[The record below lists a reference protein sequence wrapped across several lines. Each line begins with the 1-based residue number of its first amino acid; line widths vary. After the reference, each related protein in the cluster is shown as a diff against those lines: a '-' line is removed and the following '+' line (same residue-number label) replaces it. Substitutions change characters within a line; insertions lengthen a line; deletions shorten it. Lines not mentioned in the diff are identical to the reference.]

1 MRGKD
6 LGSGGTPA
14 FIFENL
20 MHAPQPPSSRNHIFW
35 WLLAGLAII
44 VLGIYLVVQFWKP
57 VWDWLT
63 PYYALA
69 TNKERVKAVIEAAG
83 PLGPLMFIALQATQ
97 VIFAPI
103 PGEATGFLG
112 GYLFGVPLGLTY
124 SILGLTLGSLGAFL
138 LGHWLEKSLI
148 TRIVSR
154 ETMQR
159 FDFLMEHQGALVAFI
174 LFLIPG
180 FPKDYL
186 CFILG
191 LSPMDLWVFLV
202 ICFIGR
208 IPGTLM
214 LTLQGAEIYA
224 GHYWSTFILF
234 IVCLLIAGLAYYFR
248 ETLYVWI
255 RRLEIYHRTRREQL
269 NKIEESKE

>member
-1 MRGKD
+1 MRNRQAPG
-6 LGSGGTPA
+6 A
-14 FIFENL
+14 FIPENS
-20 MHAPQPPSSRNHIFW
+20 MHAPQSPPPRNHLIW
-35 WLLAGLAII
+35 WLLAGLAVT
-44 VLGIYLVVQFWKP
+44 VLCLCLAVQFWSP
-57 VWDWLT
+57 LWAWLA
-63 PYYALA
+63 PYYDIV
-69 TNKERVKAVIEAAG
+69 TDKERVKTAIKSAG
-83 PLGPLMFIALQATQ
+83 PLAPLLFITLQALQ

-112 GYLFGVPLGLTY
+112 GYLFGVPLGLAY
-124 SILGLTLGSLGAFL
+124 STLGLTLGSLGAFL
-138 LGHWLEKSLI
+138 LGHWLEKRFI

-191 LSPMDLWVFLV
+191 LSPMNIRVFLA
-202 ICFIGR
+202 ICLIGR

-214 LTLQGAEIYA
+214 LTLQGAEVYA
-224 GHYWSTFILF
+224 GHYWSTLILF
-234 IVCLLIAGLAYYFR
+234 GICLLMAGLAYYFR

-255 RRLEIYHRTRREQL
+255 RRLEMYHRNKKLQQL
-269 NKIEESKE
+269 NNIKESQE

>member
-1 MRGKD
+1 MD
-6 LGSGGTPA
+6 AS
-14 FIFENL
+14 E
-20 MHAPQPPSSRNHIFW
+20 PQAKRNHLRW
-35 WLLAGLAII
+35 WLLAALA
-44 VLGIYLVVQFWKP
+44 VTALGIYVLVQCWSP
-57 VWDWLT
+57 LWAWLG
-63 PYYALA
+63 PYCELA
-69 TNKERVKAVIEAAG
+69 SDKERMKAILEAAG
-83 PLGPLMFIALQATQ
+83 PLAPILFISIQALQ

-112 GYLFGVPLGLTY
+112 GYLFGIPLGLAY
-124 SILGLTLGSLGAFL
+124 STIGLTLGSLVAFL
-138 LGHWLEKSLI
+138 LGRWLEQTFV

-202 ICFIGR
+202 ICTIGR

-214 LTLQGAEIYA
+214 LTIQGAEVSE
-224 GHYWSTFILF
+224 GHYWSTLILVG
-234 IVCLLIAGLAYYFR
+234 VCLLLAGLTYYFR
-248 ETLYVWI
+248 GTLYSWI
-255 RRLEIYHRTRREQL
+255 RRLETYHRQRKMQKL
-269 NKIEESKE
+269 DNLEESQD

>member
-1 MRGKD
+1 
-6 LGSGGTPA
+6 
-14 FIFENL
+14 
-20 MHAPQPPSSRNHIFW
+20 MHAPQSPPPRNHLVW
-35 WLLAGLAII
+35 WLLAGLAVT
-44 VLGIYLVVQFWKP
+44 VLCLSLLVQFWQP
-57 VWDWLT
+57 LWTWLA
-63 PYYALA
+63 PYYDLV
-69 TNKERVKAVIEAAG
+69 TDKEHIKAIIKSAG
-83 PLGPLMFIALQATQ
+83 PMAPLLFIAIQALQ

-124 SILGLTLGSLGAFL
+124 STLGLTLGSVAAFL
-138 LGHWLEKSLI
+138 LGHWLEKRYI

-191 LSPMDLWVFLV
+191 LSPMDLRVFLV
-202 ICFIGR
+202 ICIIGR

-224 GHYWSTFILF
+224 GHYWSTLILF
-234 IVCLLIAGLAYYFR
+234 GFCLLMAGLAYYFR
-248 ETLYVWI
+248 ETLYTWI
-255 RRLEIYHRTRREQL
+255 RRLEAYHRNRREQRL
-269 NKIEESKE
+269 NNLNESKE

>member
-1 MRGKD
+1 MD
-6 LGSGGTPA
+6 
-14 FIFENL
+14 
-20 MHAPQPPSSRNHIFW
+20 APETNTNRNHLRR
-35 WLLAGLAII
+35 WLLAALAVTGLC
-44 VLGIYLVVQFWKP
+44 LYLLVQLLWA
-57 VWDWLT
+57 WLA
-63 PYYALA
+63 PYYVLVSDKEQMKAILEAGGALA
-69 TNKERVKAVIEAAG
+69 
-83 PLGPLMFIALQATQ
+83 PFLFISIQALQ

-112 GYLFGVPLGLTY
+112 GYLFGIPLGLVY
-124 SILGLTLGSLGAFL
+124 STVGLTLGSAAAFL
-138 LGHWLEKSLI
+138 LGHWLEQRFV

-191 LSPMDLWVFLV
+191 LSPMDFLVFLV
-202 ICFIGR
+202 ICTVGR

-214 LTLQGAEIYA
+214 LTIQGAEVSE
-224 GHYWSTFILF
+224 GHYWSTLIL
-234 IVCLLIAGLAYYFR
+234 VGACLLLAGLTYYFR
-248 ETLYVWI
+248 ETLYIWI
-255 RRLEIYHRTRREQL
+255 RRLEMYHWKSKVQDL
-269 NKIEESKE
+269 NNLEEPQA

>member
-1 MRGKD
+1 MNDQETTQPGIEER
-6 LGSGGTPA
+6 STSAPESSPA
-14 FIFENL
+14 
-20 MHAPQPPSSRNHIFW
+20 RNHRIW
-35 WLLAGLAII
+35 WLLAAL
-44 VLGIYLVVQFWKP
+44 VVTLLCLSLVVQFWQP
-57 VWDWLT
+57 LWAWLA
-63 PYYALA
+63 PYYELA
-69 TNKERVKAVIEAAG
+69 TDKERIKATIKAAG
-83 PLGPLMFIALQATQ
+83 PLAPLLFISLQALQ
-97 VIFAPI
+97 VVFAPI

-124 SILGLTLGSLGAFL
+124 STLGLTLGSVAAFL
-138 LGHWLEKSLI
+138 LGHWLEKRVV

-154 ETMQR
+154 ETMKR

-191 LSPMDLWVFLV
+191 LSPMNWRVFLV
-202 ICFIGR
+202 ICIIGR

-224 GHYWSTFILF
+224 GHYWSTLIL
-234 IVCLLIAGLAYYFR
+234 VGSCLVIAGLALYFR
-248 ETLYVWI
+248 ETLYSWI
-255 RRLEIYHRTRREQL
+255 RRLEMYHRQIKLQEL
-269 NKIEESKE
+269 NNAKESQD

>member
-1 MRGKD
+1 M
-6 LGSGGTPA
+6 T
-14 FIFENL
+14 
-20 MHAPQPPSSRNHIFW
+20 
-35 WLLAGLAII
+35 GLAVT
-44 VLGIYLVVQFWKP
+44 VLCLYLAVQFWEP
-57 VWDWLT
+57 LWAWLV
-63 PYYALA
+63 PYYDIV
-69 TNKERVKAVIEAAG
+69 TDKERVKTAIKSAG
-83 PLGPLMFIALQATQ
+83 PLAPLLFITIQAFQ

-112 GYLFGVPLGLTY
+112 GYLFGVPQGLAY
-124 SILGLTLGSLGAFL
+124 STVGLTLGSLGAFL
-138 LGHWLEKSLI
+138 LGHWLEKRFI

-191 LSPMDLWVFLV
+191 LSPMNIRVFLV
-202 ICFIGR
+202 ICIIGR

-214 LTLQGAEIYA
+214 LTLQGAQISA
-224 GHYWSTFILF
+224 GHYWNTFFLF
-234 IVCLLIAGLAYYFR
+234 VFCLLIAGLAYYFR

-255 RRLEIYHRTRREQL
+255 RRLEVYHRNRREQRL
-269 NKIEESKE
+269 NNIEESKE